1 MGLLMAA
8 QKGCSPHLTP
18 PCPAKNKPC
27 PAPPCRQG
35 KMGGQRR
42 LQIPR
47 LRFDAPFHCAHKFC
61 LKRGIKKEKFIV
73 WPCVN
78 ILMIILNFVKGH
90 FYLDFIH
97 SFIH

>member
-1 MGLLMAA
+1 MGLLMTA

-18 PCPAKNKPC
+18 PCPAENKPC
-27 PAPPCRQG
+27 PAPPCRLG

-61 LKRGIKKEKFIV
+61 LKRGKAYRLALCQYFDDNLKLCEGT
-73 WPCVN
+73 
-78 ILMIILNFVKGH
+78 LL
-90 FYLDFIH
+90 
-97 SFIH
+97 S